1 MTNSK
6 TIQAASADAGKES
19 RLVMGHDIVGARLT
33 ATGVFWLAVYLGLPV
48 LVLGNLLDL
57 LVQWSLGWCVGLWC
71 IVSR

>member
-6 TIQAASADAGKES
+6 TIRSASKVADKDAGP
-19 RLVMGHDIVGARLT
+19 VMGHDIAGARLT
-33 ATGVFWLAVYLGLPV
+33 LSGAFWLLVYLGLPV

-71 IVSR
+71 IASR